1 MIQQNI
7 NIVGAPILYNILEEI
22 KENLSF
28 KIANYTKLNDFEK
41 FLNKNKVLNN
51 ILIISKYE
59 NKNFFVKKKI
69 KLNNIFFL
77 DNKNINIKDIE
88 NCNIIKYPLNIYS
101 LIEKINIYLI
111 KNEYNFQSDIK
122 VKNYSINLNSKTIS
136 KEDNKLKLTEREIEI
151 IIFLKDSIKPQTIN
165 DLQNKVWGY
174 STELETHT
182 VETHIYRLRKKINDN
197 FKDNN
202 FLVSTN
208 KGYFIE

>member
-1 MIQQNI
+1 MIKQNI
-7 NIVGAPILYNILEEI
+7 NIVDMPILYNILEEI
-22 KENLSF
+22 KNNLSF

-51 ILIISKYE
+51 ILIISKFE
-59 NKNFFVKKKI
+59 NKNFFIKKKI

-182 VETHIYRLRKKINDN
+182 VETHIYRLRKKILNTFNDN
-197 FKDNN
+197 EFIISKKN
-202 FLVSTN
+202 
-208 KGYFIE
+208 GYQIK